1 MINKI
6 QSLSYFFNPS
16 IDFKSSDINDLSRVS
31 KFLEKNF
38 ADYEIIIALDIMNY
52 ETYDFLAKKINTYPN
67 VRLLSLESGINEN
80 LIYKLIFKCSVG
92 DYLIIH
98 DPQMKYLD
106 KIKDLVISLA
116 NNNKQICIGVGS
128 NLENSF
134 SYNLFRRFLTKMLK
148 KLQYVLPSNSSQ
160 FRIFSRSLM
169 NFFVLQ
175 HSSLNLNFLF
185 LGNRKILMEEYKY
198 ELINPREYSRSFY
211 NSLKKFIKILDSN
224 QFFLINLIFTLGIFG
239 GIFSLLLSSY
249 TIASY
254 IANDKIVEGWASL
267 ALIISFLFLTL
278 FVILFLIS
286 NFLSR
291 VFLSNQT
298 SYDHLIVDEIKS
310 NYYDDDSRLNIKH
323 DD

>member
-16 IDFKSSDINDLSRVS
+16 MDFKPNDIQDLNRVS
-31 KFLEKNF
+31 IFLEKNF
-38 ADYEIIIALDIMNY
+38 TDYEIIIALDVMDY
-52 ETYDFLAKKINTYPN
+52 ESHDFLVEKINTYPN
-67 VRLLSLESGINEN
+67 VRLLSLETGINEN
-80 LIYKLIFKCSVG
+80 LVYKLIFKCSVG

-98 DPQMKYLD
+98 DPQMKYLE

-116 NNNKQICIGVGS
+116 NNNKQICIGVGA

-134 SYNLFRRFLTKMLK
+134 AYNLLRRFLTNTLK
-148 KLQYVLPSNSSQ
+148 KLQYILPNNSSQ

-175 HSSLNLNFLF
+175 NASLSLNF
-185 LGNRKILMEEYKY
+185 LGNRKILIEEYEY
-198 ELINPREYSRSFY
+198 ELLDPKKYRRNFY
-211 NSLKKFIKILDSN
+211 NSLNKFIKILDSN
-224 QFFLINLIFTLGIFG
+224 HFFLINLIFKLGIFG
-239 GIFSLLLSSY
+239 GAISLLLSSY
-249 TIASY
+249 TIAIF

-267 ALIISFLFLTL
+267 SLIISFLFLTL
-278 FVILFLIS
+278 FIILFLIS

-291 VFLSNQT
+291 LFLSNQ
-298 SYDHLIVDEIKS
+298 SSFDHLIINEIKS
-310 NYYDDDSRLNIKH
+310 NYYDDSRLNIKH

>member
-6 QSLSYFFNPS
+6 QSISYFFNPS
-16 IDFKSSDINDLSRVS
+16 IDFKSSDIDDLSRVS

-38 ADYEIIIALDIMNY
+38 TDYEIIIALDVVNY
-52 ETYDFLAKKINTYPN
+52 KIYDFLVKKINTYPN
-67 VRLLSLESGINEN
+67 IRLFSLESGINEN

-106 KIKDLVISLA
+106 KIKDLVIGLA
-116 NNNKQICIGVGS
+116 KNNKQICIGVGT

-134 SYNLFRRFLTKMLK
+134 VYNLFRGFLTNILK

-175 HSSLNLNFLF
+175 NSSLSLNFLF
-185 LGNRKILMEEYKY
+185 LGNRRILMEVYKY
-198 ELINPREYSRSFY
+198 ELLNPRKYKRSFFKSI
-211 NSLKKFIKILDSN
+211 NKFTKILDSN
-224 QFFLINLIFTLGIFG
+224 QSFLINLIFKLGIFG
-239 GIFSLLLSSY
+239 GASSLLLSSY
-249 TIASY
+249 TIASF

-267 ALIISFLFLTL
+267 SLIISFLFLTL

-291 VFLSNQT
+291 LFLSNQS
-298 SYDHLIVDEIKS
+298 SYDHLIVDEVKS
-310 NYYDDDSRLNIKH
+310 NFYDDSRLNIKH

>member
-6 QSLSYFFNPS
+6 QSISYFFNPS
-16 IDFKSSDINDLSRVS
+16 INFKPSDIDDLSRVS

-38 ADYEIIIALDIMNY
+38 YDYEIIIALDVVNY
-52 ETYDFLAKKINTYPN
+52 KVYDFLLKKINTYPN
-67 VRLLSLESGINEN
+67 IRLFSLESGINEN

-106 KIKDLVISLA
+106 KINDLVIDLA
-116 NNNKQICIGVGS
+116 KDNKQICIGVGT

-134 SYNLFRRFLTKMLK
+134 VYNLLRGFLTNILK
-148 KLQYVLPSNSSQ
+148 KLQYVLPINSSQ

-175 HSSLNLNFLF
+175 NASLSLNFLF
-185 LGNRKILMEEYKY
+185 LGNRRILMEVYKY
-198 ELINPREYSRSFY
+198 ELSNPEQYKRTFF
-211 NSLKKFIKILDSN
+211 NSLNKFTKILDSN
-224 QFFLINLIFTLGIFG
+224 QSFLINLIFKLGIFG
-239 GIFSLLLSSY
+239 GVSSLLLSSY
-249 TIASY
+249 TIASF

-267 ALIISFLFLTL
+267 SLIISFLFLTL

-286 NFLSR
+286 NFLLR
-291 VFLSNQT
+291 LFLSNQS
-298 SYDHLIVDEIKS
+298 SYDHLIVDEVKS
-310 NYYDDDSRLNIKH
+310 NFYDDSRLNIKH

>member
-6 QSLSYFFNPS
+6 QSISYFFNPS
-16 IDFKSSDINDLSRVS
+16 INFKPSDIDDLSRVS

-38 ADYEIIIALDIMNY
+38 SDYEIIIALDVVNY
-52 ETYDFLAKKINTYPN
+52 KSYDFLVKKINTYPN
-67 VRLLSLESGINEN
+67 IRLFSLESGINEN

-106 KIKDLVISLA
+106 KIKDLVIGLA
-116 NNNKQICIGVGS
+116 KNNKQICIGVGT

-134 SYNLFRRFLTKMLK
+134 VYNLFRGFLTNILK

-175 HSSLNLNFLF
+175 NSSLSLNFLF
-185 LGNRKILMEEYKY
+185 LGNRRILMEVYKY
-198 ELINPREYSRSFY
+198 ELLNPRKYKRSFFKSI
-211 NSLKKFIKILDSN
+211 NKFTKILDSN
-224 QFFLINLIFTLGIFG
+224 QSFLINLIFKLGIFG
-239 GIFSLLLSSY
+239 GASSLLLSSY
-249 TIASY
+249 TIASF

-267 ALIISFLFLTL
+267 SLIISFLFLTL

-291 VFLSNQT
+291 LFLSNQS
-298 SYDHLIVDEIKS
+298 SYDHLIVDEVKS
-310 NYYDDDSRLNIKH
+310 NFYDDSRLNIKH

>member
-6 QSLSYFFNPS
+6 QSISYFFNPS
-16 IDFKSSDINDLSRVS
+16 IDFKSSDIDDLSRVS

-38 ADYEIIIALDIMNY
+38 TDYEIIIALDVVNY
-52 ETYDFLAKKINTYPN
+52 KSYDFLVKKINTYPN
-67 VRLLSLESGINEN
+67 IRLFSLESGINEN

-106 KIKDLVISLA
+106 KIKDLVIGLA
-116 NNNKQICIGVGS
+116 KNNKQICIGVGT

-134 SYNLFRRFLTKMLK
+134 VYNLFRGFLTNILK

-169 NFFVLQ
+169 NFLVLQ
-175 HSSLNLNFLF
+175 NSSLSLNFLF
-185 LGNRKILMEEYKY
+185 LGNRRILMEVYKY
-198 ELINPREYSRSFY
+198 ELLNPRKYKRSFFKSI
-211 NSLKKFIKILDSN
+211 NKFTKILDSN
-224 QFFLINLIFTLGIFG
+224 QSFLINLIFKLGIFG
-239 GIFSLLLSSY
+239 GASSLLLSSY
-249 TIASY
+249 TIASF

-267 ALIISFLFLTL
+267 SLIISFLFLTL

-291 VFLSNQT
+291 LFLSNQS
-298 SYDHLIVDEIKS
+298 SYDHLIVDEVKS
-310 NYYDDDSRLNIKH
+310 NFYDDSRLNIKH

>member
-16 IDFKSSDINDLSRVS
+16 MDFKPNDIQDLNRVS
-31 KFLEKNF
+31 IFLEKNF
-38 ADYEIIIALDIMNY
+38 TDYEIIIALDVMDY
-52 ETYDFLAKKINTYPN
+52 ESHDFLVEKINTYPN
-67 VRLLSLESGINEN
+67 VRLLSLETGINEN
-80 LIYKLIFKCSVG
+80 LVYKLIFKCSVG

-116 NNNKQICIGVGS
+116 NNNKQICIGVGA

-134 SYNLFRRFLTKMLK
+134 AYNLLRRFLTNTLK
-148 KLQYVLPSNSSQ
+148 KLQYILPNNSSQ

-175 HSSLNLNFLF
+175 NASLSLNF
-185 LGNRKILMEEYKY
+185 LGNRKILIEEYEY
-198 ELINPREYSRSFY
+198 ELLDPKKYRRNFY
-211 NSLKKFIKILDSN
+211 NSLNKFIKILDSN
-224 QFFLINLIFTLGIFG
+224 HFFLINLIFKLGIFG
-239 GIFSLLLSSY
+239 GAISLLLSSY
-249 TIASY
+249 TITSF
-254 IANDKIVEGWASL
+254 ITDDKIVEGWASL
-267 ALIISFLFLTL
+267 SLIISFLFLTL
-278 FVILFLIS
+278 FIILFLIS

-291 VFLSNQT
+291 LFLSNQ
-298 SYDHLIVDEIKS
+298 SSFDHLIINEIKS
-310 NYYDDDSRLNIKH
+310 NYYDDSRLNIKH

>member
-6 QSLSYFFNPS
+6 QSISYFFNPS
-16 IDFKSSDINDLSRVS
+16 IDFKSSDIDDLSRVS

-38 ADYEIIIALDIMNY
+38 TDYEIIIALDVANY
-52 ETYDFLAKKINTYPN
+52 KSYDFLVKKINTYPN
-67 VRLLSLESGINEN
+67 IRLFSLESGINEN

-106 KIKDLVISLA
+106 KIKDLVIGLA
-116 NNNKQICIGVGS
+116 KNNKQICIGVGT

-134 SYNLFRRFLTKMLK
+134 VYNLFRGFLTNILK

-175 HSSLNLNFLF
+175 NSSLSLNFLF
-185 LGNRKILMEEYKY
+185 LGNRRILMEVYKY
-198 ELINPREYSRSFY
+198 ELLNPRKYKRSFFKSI
-211 NSLKKFIKILDSN
+211 NKFTKILDSN
-224 QFFLINLIFTLGIFG
+224 QSFLINLIFKLGIFG
-239 GIFSLLLSSY
+239 GASSLLLSSY
-249 TIASY
+249 TIASF

-267 ALIISFLFLTL
+267 SLIISFLFLTL

-291 VFLSNQT
+291 LFLSNQS
-298 SYDHLIVDEIKS
+298 SYDHLIVDEVKS
-310 NYYDDDSRLNIKH
+310 NFYDDSRLNIKH

>member
-6 QSLSYFFNPS
+6 QSISYFFNPS
-16 IDFKSSDINDLSRVS
+16 IDFKSSDIDDLSRVS

-38 ADYEIIIALDIMNY
+38 TDYEIIIALDVVNY
-52 ETYDFLAKKINTYPN
+52 KSYDFLVKKINTYPN
-67 VRLLSLESGINEN
+67 IRLFSLESGINEN

-106 KIKDLVISLA
+106 KIKDLVIGLA
-116 NNNKQICIGVGS
+116 KNNKQICIGVGT

-134 SYNLFRRFLTKMLK
+134 VYNLFRGFLTNILK

-175 HSSLNLNFLF
+175 NSSLSLNFLF
-185 LGNRKILMEEYKY
+185 LGNRRILMEVYKY
-198 ELINPREYSRSFY
+198 ELLNPRKYKRSFFKSI
-211 NSLKKFIKILDSN
+211 NKFTKILDSN
-224 QFFLINLIFTLGIFG
+224 QSFLINLIFKLGIFG
-239 GIFSLLLSSY
+239 GASSLLLSSY
-249 TIASY
+249 TIASF

-267 ALIISFLFLTL
+267 SLIISFLFLTL

-291 VFLSNQT
+291 LFLSNQS
-298 SYDHLIVDEIKS
+298 SYDHLIVDEVKS
-310 NYYDDDSRLNIKH
+310 NFYDDSRLNIKH

>member
-1 MINKI
+1 MKNKI

-16 IDFKSSDINDLSRVS
+16 IDFKTSDIDDLSRVS

-38 ADYEIIIALDIMNY
+38 TDYEIIIALDVMNY
-52 ETYDFLAKKINTYPN
+52 ESHDFLVEKINTYPN
-67 VRLLSLESGINEN
+67 VRLLSLETGINEN

-106 KIKDLVISLA
+106 KIKDLVVSLA
-116 NNNKQICIGVGS
+116 NNNKQICIGVGT

-134 SYNLFRRFLTKMLK
+134 AYNLLRRFLTSILK
-148 KLQYVLPSNSSQ
+148 KLQYTLPNNSSQ

-175 HSSLNLNFLF
+175 NSSLSLNFLF
-185 LGNRKILMEEYKY
+185 LGNRKILMEEYEY
-198 ELINPREYSRSFY
+198 ELLNPKKYRRNFY
-211 NSLKKFIKILDSN
+211 NSLDKFIKILESN
-224 QFFLINLIFTLGIFG
+224 QFFFINLIFKLGIFG
-239 GIFSLLLSSY
+239 GAFSLLLSIY
-249 TIASY
+249 TIASF
-254 IANDKIVEGWASL
+254 ITNDKIVEGWASL
-267 ALIISFLFLTL
+267 SLIISFLFLTL
-278 FVILFLIS
+278 FIILFLIS

-291 VFLSNQT
+291 LFLSNQ
-298 SYDHLIVDEIKS
+298 SSFDHLIVDEIKS
-310 NYYDDDSRLNIKH
+310 NYYDDSRLNIKH